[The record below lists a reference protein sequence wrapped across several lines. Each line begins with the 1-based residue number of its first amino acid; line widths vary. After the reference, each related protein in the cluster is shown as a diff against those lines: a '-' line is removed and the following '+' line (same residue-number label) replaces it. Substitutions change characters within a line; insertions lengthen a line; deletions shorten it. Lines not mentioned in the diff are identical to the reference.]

1 MNMKIFF
8 ILTFVTISLNSIA
21 GFDKVFVQNLDLD
34 YSAPSGRG
42 MVEKVGI
49 GLNFVSVPYP
59 VEIYRTEDS
68 FEIFS
73 PYLEFSWK
81 NPTRFIYDI
90 EAFSVKRTSAG
101 IGMKIQSIESDFLM
115 MRPKGRGEYIA
126 ENVKG
131 ICDGS
136 SSGSFGERVLEDCRR
151 FMDLSIKKVVI
162 PTDFILY
169 KLIEDLPN
177 DVETGEVNLPGEDI
191 ALKIKDGDFR
201 FQIYVRYWLRAGLRV
216 KGKLQYEDNFDTI
229 ALRVDEIKFGVLTV
243 TSFVMKKLKELNNNT
258 NVTVDPPWIRIRPAG
273 KNEIK

>member
-1 MNMKIFF
+1 MNCMVLL

-21 GFDKVFVQNLDLD
+21 GFEKVFVQNLDLE
-34 YSAPSGRG
+34 YTAPSGKG

-49 GLNFVSVPYP
+49 GLNLVSVPYP
-59 VEIYRTEDS
+59 IEIARTNES

-101 IGMKIQSIESDFLM
+101 IGMKIQSIESDYLM
-115 MRPKGRGEYIA
+115 MRPKGRGEYKA
-126 ENVKG
+126 ENIRG
-131 ICDGS
+131 ICDGAS
-136 SSGSFGERVLEDCRR
+136 AGSIGKRVLEDCRR
-151 FMDLSIKKVVI
+151 SMDLSIKKVEI

-169 KLIEDLPN
+169 KLIEELPS
-177 DVETGEVNLPGEDI
+177 DTESGQANLPGEDI
-191 ALKIKDGDFR
+191 LLKMKEGDFY

-216 KGKLQYEDNFDTI
+216 WGKLQYENDFETI
-229 ALRVDEIKFGVLTV
+229 AIRVDEIKFGILPV
-243 TSFVMKKLKELNNNT
+243 TSFILKKLKEINNNT
-258 NVTVDPPWIRIRPAG
+258 NVIIDPPWIRIKPAG